1 MAFPLAAGA
10 AASAFGSQPFGK
22 AMDGFNKANGPQPLN
37 YEDWKANTGQAG
49 AKGYQDYSQGFAAT
63 PAPPPPVVPPP
74 AAPPPPVAP
83 PLDMSGFVGTPGGQQ
98 RWMNQSGGTQDQF
111 GQAVQAWQ
119 NNASA
124 PPPVPPSP
132 VAPPLDMSGFRGTG
146 GQQRWMAQS
155 GGTRDQYYQAVE
167 AWRRSRGVPQDQQSY
182 GNINDNELLRR
193 LWESRAGGAT
203 NVRP

>member
-1 MAFPLAAGA
+1 MAFPIDASA

-22 AMDGFNKANGPQPLN
+22 AMDGLNKANGPQPLN

-74 AAPPPPVAP
+74 VAP
-83 PLDMSGFVGTPGGQQ
+83 PLDMSGFARKDGQQ
-98 RWMNQSGGTQDQF
+98 RWQEQSGGNQDQYR
-111 GQAVQAWQ
+111 QEMTNWT

-132 VAPPLDMSGFRGTG
+132 AAPPLDMSGFRGTG

-155 GGTRDQYYQAVE
+155 GGTRDQYYQAVD
-167 AWRRSRGVPQDQQSY
+167 AWRRSRGVPDLPNRQGYLDVDKLIERMMATRLGQQVG
-182 GNINDNELLRR
+182 GNF
-193 LWESRAGGAT
+193 
-203 NVRP
+203 NVQP

>member
-1 MAFPLAAGA
+1 MAFPIDASA

-22 AMDGFNKANGPQPLN
+22 AMDGLNKANGPQPLN

-49 AKGYQDYSQGFAAT
+49 AKGYQDYSQRFTAT

-74 AAPPPPVAP
+74 AAP

-124 PPPVPPSP
+124 PPPVTPPP
-132 VAPPLDMSGFRGTG
+132 AAPPLDMSGFMGTG

-155 GGTRDQYYQAVE
+155 GGTRDHYYQAAD
-167 AWRRSRGVPQDQQSY
+167 AWRRSRGVPQDRQGY
-182 GNINDNELLRR
+182 GNINDSELLRR
-193 LWESRAGGAT
+193 LSNAWAAT
-203 NVRP
+203 WDK